1 VIYNNLIY
9 NNILNMGSFRF
20 WRRIRILP
28 GVVLNFS
35 KSGVS
40 ISFGKRGLK
49 LTIGKGGIRFTTGL
63 PGTGLSYSTKKSFKK
78 RKQIGEKGGS

>member
-1 VIYNNLIY
+1 
-9 NNILNMGSFRF
+9 MGSFRF
-20 WRRIRILP
+20 WKRIKIFP

-49 LTIGKGGIRFTTGL
+49 VTIGKGGIRFTTGL

-78 RKQIGEKGGS
+78 KKQIEEKQEN

>member
-1 VIYNNLIY
+1 
-9 NNILNMGSFRF
+9 MGSFRF
-20 WRRIRILP
+20 WRRIKIFP
-28 GVVLNFS
+28 GVELNFS

-63 PGTGLSYSTKKSFKK
+63 PGT
-78 RKQIGEKGGS
+78 RKNLYPSPKPETTHI